1 VEKFHW
7 SKQLFPGLVIG
18 ALLSLTGC
26 STIFGENNRIVNIHS
41 APKGAKVVM
50 NNMVVNDTT
59 PTKVVITNM
68 FAPTLI
74 SVEKHGCKPQQIIIE
89 PEFQKVGW
97 WNVLVLPGFVVD
109 AVTGDMMKIPEAQHT
124 FNVRLCQH

>member
-1 VEKFHW
+1 MEKLNW
-7 SKQLFPGLVIG
+7 NKRLLPGLVIG

-26 STIFGENNRIVNIHS
+26 STIFGENDRIVNINS

-74 SVEKHGCKPQQIIIE
+74 SVERHGCKPQQIIIE

-124 FNVRLCQH
+124 FNVHLCQR